1 MNSIYAQFGLPLA
14 PVEMMVLVAL
24 TLGRTVPA
32 LFFNPFLGGQLV
44 STRIKMGTAMA
55 FTIILLP
62 LLTKIDVPVPQG
74 VPFFFLMIK
83 EVVIGVT
90 LGFITSVVFLAFG
103 AAGRLVDTQRG
114 ANMAESMVYQ
124 LKERASVFGNFY
136 VQVAIVVFLI
146 LDGHHLFISAFLRSF
161 EILPV
166 WQFPNFSGPGEPI
179 VTDLARL
186 TADLFTIAIQLGA
199 PAVITLFV
207 TDVSFGIIN
216 RASPQINVFNL
227 SQPVKMFLGIVMIV
241 IVLRILVD
249 QLQVWMGS
257 MLTFLGRAIQYL
269 GPI

>member
-1 MNSIYAQFGLPLA
+1 MNSLYSQFGLPMPPGEL
-14 PVEMMVLVAL
+14 MVLVAL
-24 TLGRTVPA
+24 TLARTVPA
-32 LFFNPFLGGQLV
+32 LFMNPFLGGQLV
-44 STRIKMGTAMA
+44 STRIKMGLAMA

-62 LLTKIDVPVPQG
+62 MLLAIDRPVPQG
-74 VPFFFLMIK
+74 IPFFFLMIK

-90 LGFITSVVFLAFG
+90 IGFITTVVFLGFG

-146 LDGHHLFISAFLRSF
+146 LDGHHLFISAFIRSF

-166 WQFPNFSGPGEPI
+166 WEFPNFTGPGEPI

-207 TDVSFGIIN
+207 TDVSFGIVN
-216 RASPQINVFNL
+216 RASPQVNVFNL

-241 IVLRILVD
+241 IVLRILID
-249 QLQVWMGS
+249 QMQVWMGT
-257 MLTFLGRAIQYL
+257 MLAFLGKAIGYL
-269 GPI
+269 GQ